1 LRSLLLVVSWTG
13 ELILLI
19 RTAVPGV
26 GSSSSDSGNG
36 VGLISSRPVLEGRE
50 FCWPPWEPLVKGG
63 IGDSCEDEEEMG
75 LPSIR
80 TSVSESRS
88 SRNGSSFVFFSLRSI
103 SMRESRLL
111 RSRSSVGE
119 PGEGQCSGV

>member
-1 LRSLLLVVSWTG
+1 MFPIFSWFG
-13 ELILLI
+13 DLILLI
-19 RTAVPGV
+19 REAVPGM
-26 GSSSSDSGNG
+26 GSSSSESGSG
-36 VGLISSRPVLEGRE
+36 VGLISSKPVLEGRE
-50 FCWPPWEPLVKGG
+50 FCWPPWEPDVKGG
-63 IGDSCEDEEEMG
+63 IGDSWEDEEEMG

-88 SRNGSSFVFFSLRSI
+88 ARNGSFVLFSLRSI

-111 RSRSSVGE
+111 RSGSSVGE